1 MKETGYM
8 NIQMQVCG
16 LIILLLILFFYKRQ
30 ETVGLYTEALFRR
43 ALYTCMGCLVLDI
56 LSVVLIVNQER
67 FPGLLVRAE
76 CKMYLVSLVGTGY
89 VALAYA
95 CADVY
100 NLVKV
105 NRFINIMGIAAAAV
119 GVVIFL
125 LPISIFCEGRDVY
138 TYGPACTATY
148 MGAVVLILVTL
159 FYTAKRESGMNPRR
173 RRAIR
178 TWMAIWLI
186 SALIQLLNSQI
197 LLVGFAGALGIF
209 ILFFELENPEANID
223 RKTGFFNARAFAD
236 YVKYKYNSSEEAAGM
251 LVSLDNAHSNDIRI
265 EHMTDIMAEVTD
277 LIRRIPETKRFKTD
291 DREYVLMFDNSEQME
306 RAYNMINS
314 RFQREWLEHVENVT
328 PVILQ
333 PYYVL
338 VPTAKVADSADE
350 MLGFLRYF
358 RAHCMD
364 NPEIHIHVIDEKS
377 VAQKR
382 ERDAMLATIIQAMD
396 EDRVEVFFQPIY
408 STHTKKFV
416 SAEALVRIRRE
427 DGSIIPPG
435 LFIPIAEET
444 GLIVRLGERV
454 FEKVCRFITEYTP
467 EQYGVE
473 YIEINLSV
481 VQCEA
486 KSLAKCYSD
495 IMDKYKINPAFIN
508 LEITESA
515 SIVMRKTLLD
525 NMRALIN
532 YGVSFSLDDFGNG
545 QSNLNYIVDM
555 PVHIVKFDRDMTQAY
570 FESEKAR
577 YVLQAATDMIQGL
590 GLKVVAEGVETA
602 EQLRELERLGIDY
615 IQGYYFSKPIE
626 VERYLEF
633 LKVKNS

>member
-1 MKETGYM
+1 M

-16 LIILLLILFFYKRQ
+16 LIILVLILYFYKRQ
-30 ETVGLYTEALFRR
+30 DTVGLYTETLFRR
-43 ALYTCMGCLVLDI
+43 ALYTCIICLVLDI
-56 LSVVLIVNQER
+56 LSVVMIMSQAF
-67 FPGLLVRAE
+67 FPGWLVRAE
-76 CKMYLVSLVGTGY
+76 CKLYLLSLGATGY
-89 VALAYA
+89 VALVYA
-95 CADVY
+95 CADAYGLTRV
-100 NLVKV
+100 NQFVK
-105 NRFINIMGIAAAAV
+105 RMGIVAAAV
-119 GVVIFL
+119 GVLIFL
-125 LPISIFCEGRDVY
+125 LPIHIYCEGRDVY
-138 TYGPACTATY
+138 TYGPSCIATY
-148 MGAVVLILVTL
+148 ISAVLLILVTL
-159 FYTAKRESGMNPRR
+159 FYTAKRGNGMNPRR

-178 TWMAIWLI
+178 IWMTIWLI
-186 SALIQLLNSQI
+186 SAGIQLLNSQV
-197 LLVGFAGALGIF
+197 LLVGFAGALGIVV
-209 ILFFELENPEANID
+209 LFFELENPEANID
-223 RKTGFFNARAFAD
+223 RNTGFFNARTFTD
-236 YVKYKYNSSEEAAGM
+236 YIKYKYDSGEEISCI
-251 LVSLDNAHSNDIRI
+251 LLSLDNAHANDIRI
-265 EHMTDIMAEVTD
+265 EHIVDIMEEVTE
-277 LIRRIPETKRFKTD
+277 LVRRVPEARRFKTD
-291 DREYVLMFDNSEQME
+291 DREFTLVFESNEQME
-306 RAYNMINS
+306 RAYNMINN
-314 RFQREWLEHVENVT
+314 RFQREWLEDMESVT
-328 PVILQ
+328 PVSLQ
-333 PYYVL
+333 PYYLL
-338 VPTAKVADSADE
+338 VPSGKVAESADE
-350 MLGFLRYF
+350 MMGFLRYF
-358 RAHCMD
+358 KSHCVD
-364 NPEIHIHVIDEKS
+364 NPEKYVIMIDEES
-377 VAQKR
+377 VAKKR
-382 ERDAMLATIIQAMD
+382 DRDVMLAAIMKAMED
-396 EDRVEVFFQPIY
+396 DRVEVFFQPIY
-408 STHTKKFV
+408 STHTKRFV

-444 GLIVRLGERV
+444 GLIVKLGERV
-454 FEKVCRFITEYTP
+454 FEKVCHFITERCP

-495 IMDKYKINPAFIN
+495 IMDKYQINPAFIN

-515 SIVMRKTLLD
+515 SIVMKKTLLD

-626 VERYLEF
+626 EERYLEF
-633 LKVKNS
+633 LKVKNASERQNE

>member
-1 MKETGYM
+1 MKGTNDM
-8 NIQMQVCG
+8 NVQMQVCG
-16 LIILLLILFFYKRQ
+16 LIILLLILYFYKRQ
-30 ETVGLYTEALFRR
+30 DTVGLYTEALFRR
-43 ALYTCMGCLVLDI
+43 ALYTCMACLVLDI
-56 LSVVLIVNQER
+56 LSVILIVNQDR
-67 FPGLLVRAE
+67 LPGLLVRAE

-95 CADVY
+95 CADAFSLTKVSKF
-100 NLVKV
+100 VKMIGAASAV
-105 NRFINIMGIAAAAV
+105 AGI
-119 GVVIFL
+119 VIFL
-125 LPISIFCEGRDVY
+125 LPVNIFCEGRDVY
-138 TYGPACTATY
+138 TYGPACIATY
-148 MGAVVLILVTL
+148 IGAVVLLLATL
-159 FYTAKRESGMNPRR
+159 FYTARSGNGMNPRR

-178 TWMAIWLI
+178 IWMIIWL
-186 SALIQLLNSQI
+186 AAAVIQLMNSEI
-197 LLVGFAGALGIF
+197 LLVGFASALGIVV
-209 ILFFELENPEANID
+209 LFFELENPEANID
-223 RKTGFFNARAFAD
+223 RKTGFFNARAFID
-236 YVKYKYNSSEEAAGM
+236 YVKHKYNSSEEVAGM

-265 EHMTDIMAEVTD
+265 EHMADIMAEVTE

-291 DREYVLMFDNSEQME
+291 DREFTLVFDNSEQME
-306 RAYNMINS
+306 RAYNMINQ
-314 RFQREWLEHVENVT
+314 RFQREWLEDADDKT
-328 PVILQ
+328 PVSLQ

-338 VPTAKVADSADE
+338 VPTGSVADDADE

-358 RAHCMD
+358 KAHCMD
-364 NPEIHIHVIDEKS
+364 NPENHVNIIDENS
-377 VAQKR
+377 VAKKK
-382 ERDAMLATIIQAMD
+382 ERDAMLATIVKAME

-408 STHTKKFV
+408 ATHTKKFV

-444 GLIVRLGERV
+444 GLIVKLGERV
-454 FEKVCRFITEYTP
+454 FEKVCRFITKHTP

-525 NMRALIN
+525 NMKTLIN

-626 VERYLEF
+626 ADRYLEF
-633 LKVKNS
+633 LKVKNV

>member
-1 MKETGYM
+1 M
-8 NIQMQVCG
+8 NVQMQVCG
-16 LIILLLILFFYKRQ
+16 LIILLLILYFYKRQ
-30 ETVGLYTEALFRR
+30 DTVGLYTEALFRR
-43 ALYTCMGCLVLDI
+43 ALYTCMACLVLDI
-56 LSVVLIVNQER
+56 LSVILIVNQDR
-67 FPGLLVRAE
+67 LPGLLVRAE

-95 CADVY
+95 CADAFSLTKVSKF
-100 NLVKV
+100 VKMIGAASAV
-105 NRFINIMGIAAAAV
+105 AGI
-119 GVVIFL
+119 VIFL
-125 LPISIFCEGRDVY
+125 LPVNIFCEGRDVY
-138 TYGPACTATY
+138 TYGPACIATY
-148 MGAVVLILVTL
+148 IGAVVLLLATL
-159 FYTAKRESGMNPRR
+159 FYTARSGNGMNPRR

-178 TWMAIWLI
+178 IWMIIWL
-186 SALIQLLNSQI
+186 AAAVIQLMNSEI
-197 LLVGFAGALGIF
+197 LLVGFASALGIVV
-209 ILFFELENPEANID
+209 LFFELENPEANID
-223 RKTGFFNARAFAD
+223 RKTGFFNARAFID
-236 YVKYKYNSSEEAAGM
+236 YVKHKYNSSEEVAGM

-265 EHMTDIMAEVTD
+265 EHMADIMAEVTE

-291 DREYVLMFDNSEQME
+291 DREFTLVFDNSEQME
-306 RAYNMINS
+306 RAYNMINQ
-314 RFQREWLEHVENVT
+314 RFQREWLEDADDKT
-328 PVILQ
+328 PVSLQ

-338 VPTAKVADSADE
+338 VPTGSVADDADE

-358 RAHCMD
+358 KAHCMD
-364 NPEIHIHVIDEKS
+364 NPENHVNIIDENS
-377 VAQKR
+377 VAKKK
-382 ERDAMLATIIQAMD
+382 ERDAMLATIVKAME

-408 STHTKKFV
+408 ATHTKKFV

-444 GLIVRLGERV
+444 GLIVKLGERV
-454 FEKVCRFITEYTP
+454 FEKVCRFITKHTP

-525 NMRALIN
+525 NMKTLIN

-626 VERYLEF
+626 ADRYLEF
-633 LKVKNS
+633 LKVKNV